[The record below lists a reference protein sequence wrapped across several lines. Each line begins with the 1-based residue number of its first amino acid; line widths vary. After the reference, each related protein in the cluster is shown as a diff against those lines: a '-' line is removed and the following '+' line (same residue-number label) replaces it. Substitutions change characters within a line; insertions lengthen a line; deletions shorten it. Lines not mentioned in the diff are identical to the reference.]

1 MWTHTLFL
9 KRNIDRCDSS
19 WVPREYNGSL
29 MIYLSSQQRNN
40 LYNGYIFWRHWVAEL
55 NSLVPCRTSYNEWHS
70 PTAPPPPL
78 SRRPLQPAILQLHRW
93 PFQAATFQLLRS
105 SILLLQSLQQPLQIR
120 RWIRVT
126 RVVTSLHTGFLS
138 IWRIIPERLQGRA
151 GRTVLHYQKIVE
163 SSSSCKHC

>member
-1 MWTHTLFL
+1 
-9 KRNIDRCDSS
+9 
-19 WVPREYNGSL
+19 

-105 SILLLQSLQQPLQIR
+105 SILLLQSLQQPLQVKLSYCPTQIASIFSLCIHIFIILLVFLLLICDMINIGLALNGDVLQIR

-138 IWRIIPERLQGRA
+138 I
-151 GRTVLHYQKIVE
+151 
-163 SSSSCKHC
+163 